1 MREAVE
7 ALAVALQ
14 QRFKAWRVGQ
24 AALRSPARHSLSLL
38 LPASRSEARKM
49 SGKLDEHYDKWSKI
63 AADIED
69 DEPSPDPGTR
79 PLPPAQTAP
88 HAVASLCSACEC
100 ARSRL

>member
-1 MREAVE
+1 MCLDLWLVL
-7 ALAVALQ
+7 LATLQ
-14 QRFKAWRVGQ
+14 PTG
-24 AALRSPARHSLSLL
+24 AASP
-38 LPASRSEARKM
+38 EARKM

-88 HAVASLCSACEC
+88 HAVASLCATGEC